1 MPENPIIASAP
12 QEHVVSRGV
21 TQVFAEPKRQMSTGQ
36 QFRAFLGLIQRTRLG
51 RMLQSFGGKR
61 NYQEIF
67 GWDATITIDQIMY
80 MYNRG
85 GIAKRVVDAY
95 PDATWARPPRLW
107 ADGDDEWTA
116 KWDALTD
123 QVELWDAMYRLDRL
137 ASLGQYSVLVIGT
150 DRPNL
155 SAPLTRAS
163 QLLYLQPYGQQ
174 AIKIEEYDRNSA
186 SPNFGKPLMYRINP
200 DGNGLSPDVPS
211 RMRSN
216 FPRESFLVHHSR
228 VIHCA
233 RGTLEDGVWGQP
245 AMVPIWD
252 YLTDLRK
259 VVGSSS
265 ESYWIMAN
273 RGLQAD
279 VDKEMSLNAE
289 DAADLSAEIDEF
301 YHGYRRY
308 IRTKGV
314 KLTELAN
321 DVADPSGPFDVL
333 VTLISGATG
342 IPKRILL
349 GSEAGQLA
357 STQDKGNWAEK
368 VEENRALHVEPH
380 IIKPFVRFLI
390 DTGILPK
397 PAPTSKGLNI
407 LWPDA
412 YRMSPLERGQTAAQ
426 TARTIA
432 NLTKML
438 ESENEN
444 VRNLI
449 SSVEARALIGFPS
462 DNRILRDNPDP

>member
-1 MPENPIIASAP
+1 MQNQATVTEFPGNKGHLGAFEAFRGLLGIIS
-12 QEHVVSRGV
+12 
-21 TQVFAEPKRQMSTGQ
+21 
-36 QFRAFLGLIQRTRLG
+36 RTRLG
-51 RMLQSFGGKR
+51 RSLTSFDGKR

-67 GWDATITIDQIMY
+67 GYDENIDIGKMLY
-80 MYNRG
+80 MYNRS

-107 ADGDDEWTA
+107 AEGDDEWTN
-116 KWDALTD
+116 KWADIAD
-123 QVELWDAMYRLDRL
+123 KIDLWDSLYRLDRL
-137 ASLGQYSVLVIGT
+137 CNLGQYAILVIGT

-155 SAPLTRAS
+155 GTPLSKARDI
-163 QLLYLQPYGQQ
+163 LYLQPYSE
-174 AIKIEEYDRNSA
+174 ASCTIEQFDTNQA
-186 SPNFGKPLMYRINP
+186 SPTFGRPILYRIYP
-200 DGNGLSPDVPS
+200 DGPGVQPRENGRPGGTFQKI
-211 RMRSN
+211 
-216 FPRESFLVHHSR
+216 FPRSSFLVHASR

-233 RGTLEDGVWGQP
+233 RSPLEDTVFGQP
-245 AMVPIWD
+245 MMAPVWD

-289 DAADLSAEIDEF
+289 DAAALQTEIQEF
-301 YHGYRRY
+301 FDGFRRF

-314 KLTELAN
+314 EITPFQN
-321 DVADPSGPFDVL
+321 DVADPEKPFEVL

-357 STQDKGNWAEK
+357 STQDKGNWAER
-368 VEENRALHVEPH
+368 VEENRALHVEPR
-380 IIKPFVRFLI
+380 IIRPFLRFILRS
-390 DTGILPK
+390 GIMPFPK
-397 PAPTSKGLNI
+397 AGSAMNI

-432 NLTKML
+432 NITKMF
-438 ESENEN
+438 ESESDKAK
-444 VRNLI
+444 NLLNDT
-449 SSVEARALIGFPS
+449 EARALIGFPS